1 VAHLIVRK
9 VAAKAAAKAA
19 VRVAAKVAAKV
30 AVKVAAKT
38 APPVSPVGSVVHPL
52 VADGKGTAKA
62 ARPAAVNVMARNVHN
77 RRDALRR
84 PQPVPHEKR
93 RVA

>member
-1 VAHLIVRK
+1 
-9 VAAKAAAKAA
+9 VAA
-19 VRVAAKVAAKV
+19 RVAARLAARATAKAVAKV
-30 AVKVAAKT
+30 A
-38 APPVSPVGSVVHPL
+38 PQIGNGGSVAHPL
-52 VADGKGTAKA
+52 VTIVAGSKTAAK
-62 ARPAAVNVMARNVHN
+62 PAVMARNFHV

>member
-1 VAHLIVRK
+1 MQ
-9 VAAKAAAKAA
+9 VAAKAA
-19 VRVAAKVAAKV
+19 
-30 AVKVAAKT
+30 
-38 APPVSPVGSVVHPL
+38 PPVTPAGSVVHPL
-52 VADGKGTAKA
+52 VADGKGSAKA
-62 ARPAAVNVMARNVHN
+62 ARPATVNVMARNVNN